1 MSEIEILFV
10 GRSNVGKSTLIR
22 ELFRV
27 RPRVGRRPG
36 VTITPTNYLLNDFI
50 ITDLPGFGF
59 MSGVEGFERIKDE
72 IIKYLEQHHQ
82 RVLMG
87 IHVIDASAFIEIAKR
102 HEVPVDVEIFD
113 FLSDLNIDTILAV
126 NKMDKIK
133 NPDKE
138 LNEIV
143 SKLGLL
149 PPYKQWIDRVA
160 PVSAKKSEVYLL
172 KKLIVKRLHYVG
184 RDDAIKYFK

>member
-1 MSEIEILFV
+1 MSEFEILFV

-36 VTITPTNYLLNDFI
+36 VTITPTNYQLNDI
-50 ITDLPGFGF
+50 VITDLPGFGF
-59 MSGVEGFERIKDE
+59 MSGVKEFERIKDE
-72 IIKYLEQHHQ
+72 IIKYVEEHHE
-82 RVLMG
+82 RVLVG
-87 IHVIDASAFIEIAKR
+87 IHVIDASTFIEIAER

-113 FLSDLNIDTILAV
+113 FLLDLNVDTILAM
-126 NKMDKIK
+126 NKMDKVR

-143 SKLGLL
+143 SKLGML
-149 PPYKQWIDRVA
+149 PPYRQWIDRVA
-160 PVSAKKSEVYLL
+160 PVSAKKSEVHTL
-172 KKLIVKRLHYVG
+172 KKLIVKRLHNVG

>member
-36 VTITPTNYLLNDFI
+36 VTITPTNYQLNDLV

-72 IIKYLEQHHQ
+72 IIKYIEEHHE
-82 RVLMG
+82 RVLVG
-87 IHVIDASAFIEIAKR
+87 IHVIDASAFIEIAER

-113 FLSDLNIDTILAV
+113 FLLDLNIDTILAM
-126 NKMDKIK
+126 NKMDKVR

-143 SKLGLL
+143 SKLGML
-149 PPYKQWIDRVA
+149 PPYRQWIDRVA
-160 PVSAKKSEVYLL
+160 PVSAKKSEVHML
-172 KKLIVKRLHYVG
+172 KKLIVKRLHNVG

>member
-1 MSEIEILFV
+1 MSEFEILFV

-36 VTITPTNYLLNDFI
+36 VTITPTNYQLNDI
-50 ITDLPGFGF
+50 VITDLPGFGF
-59 MSGVEGFERIKDE
+59 MSGVKEFERIKDE
-72 IIKYLEQHHQ
+72 IIKYVEEHHE
-82 RVLMG
+82 RVLVG
-87 IHVIDASAFIEIAKR
+87 IHVIDASTFIEIAER

-113 FLSDLNIDTILAV
+113 FLLDLNVDTILAM
-126 NKMDKIK
+126 NKMDKVR

-143 SKLGLL
+143 SKLGML
-149 PPYKQWIDRVA
+149 PPYRQWIDRVA
-160 PVSAKKSEVYLL
+160 PVSAKKSEVHTL
-172 KKLIVKRLHYVG
+172 KKLIIKRLHNVR

>member
-1 MSEIEILFV
+1 MSEVEILFV

-36 VTITPTNYLLNDFI
+36 VTITPTNYQLNDLV

-59 MSGVEGFERIKDE
+59 MSGVEGFEGIKDE
-72 IIKYLEQHHQ
+72 IIKYVEEHHE
-82 RVLMG
+82 RVLVG
-87 IHVIDASAFIEIAKR
+87 IHVIDASTFNEIAER

-113 FLSDLNIDTILAV
+113 FLLDLNIDTVVAM
-126 NKMDKIK
+126 NKMDKVG

-143 SKLGLL
+143 SKLGML
-149 PPYKQWIDRVA
+149 PPYRQWIDRVA
-160 PVSAKKSEVYLL
+160 PVSAKKSEVHTL
-172 KKLIVKRLHYVG
+172 KKLIVKRLHNVG
-184 RDDAIKYFK
+184 RDDVIKYFK

>member
-1 MSEIEILFV
+1 MSEVEILFV

-36 VTITPTNYLLNDFI
+36 VTITPTNYQLNDLV

-59 MSGVEGFERIKDE
+59 MSGVEGFEDIKDE
-72 IIKYLEQHHQ
+72 IIKYVEEHHE
-82 RVLMG
+82 RVLIG
-87 IHVIDASAFIEIAKR
+87 IHVIDASTFNEIAER

-113 FLSDLNIDTILAV
+113 FLLDLNIDTILAM
-126 NKMDKIK
+126 NKMDKVR

-143 SKLGLL
+143 SKLGML
-149 PPYKQWIDRVA
+149 PPYRQWIDRVA
-160 PVSAKKSEVYLL
+160 PVSAKKSEVHTL
-172 KKLIVKRLHYVG
+172 KKLIVKRLHNVG

>member
-1 MSEIEILFV
+1 MKEFEILFV

-36 VTITPTNYLLNDFI
+36 VTITPTNYQLNDLI

-59 MSGVEGFERIKDE
+59 MSGVEEFERVKDE
-72 IIKYLEQHHQ
+72 IIRYVERYHE
-82 RVLMG
+82 RVLVG
-87 IHVIDASAFIEIAKR
+87 IHVIDASAFIKIADR
-102 HEVPVDVEIFD
+102 HEMPIDLEIFD
-113 FLSDLNIDTILAV
+113 FLLDLNIDTILAL
-126 NKMDKIK
+126 NKMDKVR

-143 SKLGLL
+143 LKLGML
-149 PPYKQWIDRVA
+149 PPYRQWIDRVA
-160 PVSAKKSEVYLL
+160 PVSAKKSEVHTL
-172 KKLIVKRLHYVG
+172 KKLLVKRFHNAG
-184 RDDAIKYFK
+184 RDDAIKYLK